1 MSLRRSSAS
10 SPTCSACSPAARR
23 RGLNLAKISPEE
35 IALNRKGPSSDPKAT
50 AAVHFAARVA
60 ETRGHVSDEDLVAI
74 RKAGYSDAQV
84 LEIVAMVVENVF
96 TNFVNEVAK
105 TDIDFPVVQ
114 ANDLKA
120 A

>member
-1 MSLRRSSAS
+1 M
-10 SPTCSACSPAARR
+10 
-23 RGLNLAKISPEE
+23 
-35 IALNRKGPSSDPKAT
+35 
-50 AAVHFAARVA
+50 
-60 ETRGHVSDEDLVAI
+60 I

-84 LEIVAMVVENVF
+84 LEIVALVVENVF

-114 ANDLKA
+114 PNDLKA

>member
-1 MSLRRSSAS
+1 MSGYLARNSLINNRDNMEPAKDDGRGYGELALRSGVFA
-10 SPTCSACSPAARR
+10 
-23 RGLNLAKISPEE
+23 GNLSLGVPD
-35 IALNRKGPSSDPKAT
+35 L
-50 AAVHFAARVA
+50 
-60 ETRGHVSDEDLVAI
+60 SDEDLAAV

-84 LEIVAMVVENVF
+84 LEVVALVVENVF